1 MNEEIISNDNT
12 DINEIPGTAA
22 IRKLGG
28 VLTPME
34 LLQLSARMAKEGLD
48 KKLWSVLSRVYADK
62 KSFEYSHEDGMD
74 VYVRDILE
82 SGVPAQLKLQAYT
95 SFKLPS
101 KLLPDADTV
110 KNLLSGCNEKRYN
123 IAAHFIDDYDK
134 DADMI
139 NTHYDI
145 ITKNGKLFKEVVKVL
160 NTDSLVNLFKKIF
173 TTEDK
178 ERITGAVR
186 VLGEAKRKF
195 YYKEKDKIAEL
206 TDIAFSEKN
215 VFFTSK
221 LLFCSVFNV
230 PEEIVKQQ
238 ENIEK
243 ILKISVNYEEH
254 ITKEFVRNYHIKFD
268 ISDEAMCRYY
278 IGNKKAKNQ
287 RALVN
292 RFAYHLVRIDDK
304 SVREKLLR
312 GAFKR
317 GGAFRMY
324 AGCMQDGRIIPEKMK
339 RFRYSDE
346 EVKWCSS
353 LPGLNNK

>member
-1 MNEEIISNDNT
+1 MNEEIINDENT
-12 DINEIPGTAA
+12 EVNGIPGTAA

-28 VLTPME
+28 VLSPME
-34 LLQLSARMAKEGLD
+34 LLELSARMAKEGLD

-74 VYVRDILE
+74 GYVKEILD
-82 SGVPAQLKLQAYT
+82 SDMPAQLKLQTFT

-101 KLLPDADTV
+101 ELLPDADTV
-110 KNLLSGCNEKRYN
+110 KKLLSECNEKRYN

-134 DADMI
+134 DVDM
-139 NTHYDI
+139 TEEHYDI
-145 ITKNGKLFKEVVKVL
+145 ITENGKLFKEVVKVL
-160 NTDSLVNLFKKIF
+160 NADSLVSLFKKIF
-173 TTEDK
+173 MTEDK
-178 ERITGAVR
+178 ERITGAIR

-195 YYKEKDKIAEL
+195 YYKDKDKIAEL

-230 PEEIVKQQ
+230 PEEIVKRQ
-238 ENIEK
+238 ENLDK

-254 ITKEFVRNYHIKFD
+254 ITKEFVRNYHVKFD

-292 RFAYHLVRIDDK
+292 RFAYHLVRIEDK
-304 SVREKLLR
+304 SVRDKLLR